1 MNTTDNIK
9 SLFNSTNPMIP
20 ENIYEPSGVC
30 IGDTVLD
37 NTPSGFAL
45 FQAIGG
51 HYTSPAQAIEELVD
65 NAISSIRAN
74 GGSGKVILCLTDGGD
89 YVDISVCDS
98 GTGISDLGA
107 ALTISGRGG
116 AQTPLNEHGCGL
128 KNALSYL
135 SEEAELWLLE
145 SRTKEDAAADR
156 YRCVSAPYAD
166 IDRRMRARVHQGSG
180 AILFETGTT
189 VRVRCGK
196 EKLEC
201 LKPATKRAK
210 ADFRQL
216 CGYLKEELAYTY
228 AAILAEGRITIG
240 VICREQNAPESYH
253 QLEALEPLWE
263 EDPVELPE
271 TAADFGGGE
280 VTVRCCYGTIEADKE
295 NATYYKGNMA
305 SSGLEIRIN
314 GRCIERGLYSKVFG
328 RALHPSCNRF
338 LAQIDLRGE
347 DGVAFPATET
357 TKNAFVEGDA
367 RTQALFRWIRANV
380 RQPETSR
387 ESLESRLVGKL
398 AEKKAAESDTL
409 RIGREEGTYRTIG
422 LQGKIDLLV
431 SKTGGM
437 TIYEAKAKG
446 TKAEDLYQLRLYTD
460 GCAMDGVPAKESVLI
475 GARHPKEVCSLAE
488 QLNSQCDPT
497 GAPYHFV
504 LRTWAEEGISA

>member
-1 MNTTDNIK
+1 MGTFTDY
-9 SLFNSTNPMIP
+9 TGMTDVP
-20 ENIYEPSGVC
+20 ENQCAKYARQMLGRLHADGMMSADEVGLFGRRIRLLYPPE
-30 IGDTVLD
+30 LD
-37 NTPSGFAL
+37 EA
-45 FQAIGG
+45 
-51 HYTSPAQAIEELVD
+51 
-65 NAISSIRAN
+65 
-74 GGSGKVILCLTDGGD
+74 
-89 YVDISVCDS
+89 
-98 GTGISDLGA
+98 
-107 ALTISGRGG
+107 GRGG
-116 AQTPLNEHGCGL
+116 AQTPLNEHGYGL

-135 SEEAELWLLE
+135 CEGVEVWLLE
-145 SRTKEDAAADR
+145 S
-156 YRCVSAPYAD
+156 
-166 IDRRMRARVHQGSG
+166 
-180 AILFETGTT
+180 
-189 VRVRCGK
+189 
-196 EKLEC
+196 
-201 LKPATKRAK
+201 RAK

-216 CGYLKEELAYTY
+216 CGYLEEELAYTY

>member
-1 MNTTDNIK
+1 MNTTNYIQN
-9 SLFNSTNPMIP
+9 LFNNDPVIP

-65 NAISSIRAN
+65 NAISSIKAN
-74 GGSGKVILCLTDGGD
+74 GGSGEVILCLTDGGD

-98 GTGISDLGA
+98 GTGISDLGV
-107 ALTISGRGG
+107 ALTISGCGG

-156 YRCVSAPYAD
+156 YRCVSAPYAA

-228 AAILAEGRITIG
+228 AAILAEGRVTIG
-240 VICREQNAPESYH
+240 IICREQNAHESCH
-253 QLEALEPLWE
+253 RLEALEPLWDA
-263 EDPVELPE
+263 DPVELPE
-271 TAADFGGGE
+271 TPADFGGGKL
-280 VTVRCCYGTIEADKE
+280 TVRCRYGTIEADKE

-338 LAQIDLRGE
+338 LAQIDL
-347 DGVAFPATET
+347 
-357 TKNAFVEGDA
+357 
-367 RTQALFRWIRANV
+367 
-380 RQPETSR
+380 
-387 ESLESRLVGKL
+387 
-398 AEKKAAESDTL
+398 
-409 RIGREEGTYRTIG
+409 
-422 LQGKIDLLV
+422 LV

-437 TIYEAKAKG
+437 TIYEAKAKN
-446 TKAEDLYQLRLYTD
+446 TKAEDLYQLRLYAD
-460 GCAMDGVPAKESVLI
+460 GCAMDGMPAKESVLI
-475 GARHPKEVCSLAE
+475 GARHPQEVCSLVE

-497 GAPYHFV
+497 GEPYHFI
-504 LRTWAEEGISA
+504 LKTWAEEGVSA

>member
-1 MNTTDNIK
+1 MTESRSVPCPTSIPTL
-9 SLFNSTNPMIP
+9 SAVPLFRTARTYAVMEGIVICFPL
-20 ENIYEPSGVC
+20 SG
-30 IGDTVLD
+30 
-37 NTPSGFAL
+37 
-45 FQAIGG
+45 
-51 HYTSPAQAIEELVD
+51 
-65 NAISSIRAN
+65 ISSSEEKYSCTAASQP
-74 GGSGKVILCLTDGGD
+74 GSDGRRETPQFPQ
-89 YVDISVCDS
+89 ISVVTPCAS
-98 GTGISDLGA
+98 LLSTG
-107 ALTISGRGG
+107 
-116 AQTPLNEHGCGL
+116 
-128 KNALSYL
+128 
-135 SEEAELWLLE
+135 
-145 SRTKEDAAADR
+145 
-156 YRCVSAPYAD
+156 
-166 IDRRMRARVHQGSG
+166 
-180 AILFETGTT
+180 
-189 VRVRCGK
+189 
-196 EKLEC
+196 
-201 LKPATKRAK
+201 
-210 ADFRQL
+210 
-216 CGYLKEELAYTY
+216 Y

-240 VICREQNAPESYH
+240 IICREQNAHESCH

-263 EDPVELPE
+263 ADPVELPE
-271 TAADFGGGE
+271 TPADFGGGKL
-280 VTVRCCYGTIEADKE
+280 TVHCRYGTIEADKE

-328 RALHPSCNRF
+328 KALHPSCNRF

-398 AEKKAAESDTL
+398 AEKKAAERDTL

-431 SKTGGM
+431 SKTDGM

-446 TKAEDLYQLRLYTD
+446 TKAEDLYQLRLYAD

-504 LRTWAEEGISA
+504 LRTWTEEGISA

>member
-9 SLFNSTNPMIP
+9 SLFNSANPMAT
-20 ENIYEPSGVC
+20 ENSYEPSGVC
-30 IGDTVLD
+30 IGDTLLD

-156 YRCVSAPYAD
+156 YRCVSAPYAA

-228 AAILAEGRITIG
+228 AAILAEGRVTIG
-240 VICREQNAPESYH
+240 IICREQNAHESCH
-253 QLEALEPLWE
+253 RLEALEPLWE
-263 EDPVELPE
+263 ADPIELPE
-271 TAADFGGGE
+271 TAADFGGG
-280 VTVRCCYGTIEADKE
+280 
-295 NATYYKGNMA
+295 
-305 SSGLEIRIN
+305 
-314 GRCIERGLYSKVFG
+314 
-328 RALHPSCNRF
+328 
-338 LAQIDLRGE
+338 LR
-347 DGVAFPATET
+347 
-357 TKNAFVEGDA
+357 
-367 RTQALFRWIRANV
+367 RR
-380 RQPETSR
+380 
-387 ESLESRLVGKL
+387 
-398 AEKKAAESDTL
+398 
-409 RIGREEGTYRTIG
+409 
-422 LQGKIDLLV
+422 
-431 SKTGGM
+431 
-437 TIYEAKAKG
+437 
-446 TKAEDLYQLRLYTD
+446 
-460 GCAMDGVPAKESVLI
+460 
-475 GARHPKEVCSLAE
+475 
-488 QLNSQCDPT
+488 
-497 GAPYHFV
+497 
-504 LRTWAEEGISA
+504 